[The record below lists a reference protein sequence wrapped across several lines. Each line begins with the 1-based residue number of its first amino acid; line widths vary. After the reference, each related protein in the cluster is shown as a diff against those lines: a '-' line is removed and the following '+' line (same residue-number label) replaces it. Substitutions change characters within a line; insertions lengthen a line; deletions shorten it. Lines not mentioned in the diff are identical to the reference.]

1 MAGPVYYYDAFER
14 NWIIAVKLDADHRI
28 EKMERFADGLT
39 FKRPMDLELGPDGC
53 PQSSASRTPANPSR
67 IMSTSH
73 SVAAHFDGP
82 FEVDAL
88 EAWATEVR
96 KQFPAEEVSLGL
108 VFTTPQ
114 FFGHATEL
122 LEILRVH
129 ARIPLLL
136 GCSSGSLIANAQE
149 LEKEPGLVLS
159 LYHLPDAELNAI
171 RFTQAQVEQGE
182 AEGFWQEETGVQDS
196 NGWLVFADPFHLHGE
211 QWLNQWNAAWPNA
224 PILGGLAS
232 GEHRAQRTQIYLNGD
247 VYEDGGVALSV
258 GGGVAL
264 RSVISQG
271 CTPIGETWTIT
282 RAEHNVIHEIGNRP
296 AYEVLVETF
305 EALSDTDKE
314 KTRGNLFVGMVVN
327 EYLDEFHRGDFLIRN
342 LIGADPNNGAIAV
355 GALPRAGQT
364 LQFQRRDARAAGEDF
379 DELLHRAS
387 ETLEDATVFG
397 GCLCCCNGRGKNLFG
412 ASDHDAG
419 LVQHHLG
426 EIGLSGFFC
435 NGEIGPVGESN
446 YLHGYTASLA
456 LFVEKVNA

>member
-1 MAGPVYYYDAFER
+1 M
-14 NWIIAVKLDADHRI
+14 
-28 EKMERFADGLT
+28 
-39 FKRPMDLELGPDGC
+39 
-53 PQSSASRTPANPSR
+53 SAN
-67 IMSTSH
+67 H
-73 SVAAHFDGP
+73 SVAAHYDGP

-96 KQFPAEEVSLGL
+96 KQFPSEEVSLGL

-114 FFGHATEL
+114 FFEHATEL

-149 LEKEPGLVLS
+149 LEKEPGFVLS

-171 RFTQAQVEQGE
+171 RFTQAQIEQGE

-196 NGWLVFADPFHLHGE
+196 NGWLVFADPFHLLGE

-232 GEHRAQRTQIYLNGD
+232 GEHRAQRTQVYLNGD

-296 AYEVLVETF
+296 AYEVLV
-305 EALSDTDKE
+305 LS
-314 KTRGNLFVGMVVN
+314 
-327 EYLDEFHRGDFLIRN
+327 LIH
-342 LIGADPNNGAIAV
+342 I
-355 GALPRAGQT
+355 
-364 LQFQRRDARAAGEDF
+364 
-379 DELLHRAS
+379 
-387 ETLEDATVFG
+387 
-397 GCLCCCNGRGKNLFG
+397 
-412 ASDHDAG
+412 
-419 LVQHHLG
+419 
-426 EIGLSGFFC
+426 
-435 NGEIGPVGESN
+435 
-446 YLHGYTASLA
+446 
-456 LFVEKVNA
+456 

>member
-1 MAGPVYYYDAFER
+1 M
-14 NWIIAVKLDADHRI
+14 
-28 EKMERFADGLT
+28 
-39 FKRPMDLELGPDGC
+39 
-53 PQSSASRTPANPSR
+53 SA
-67 IMSTSH
+67 SH
-73 SVAAHFDGP
+73 SVAAHYDGP

-88 EAWATEVR
+88 EAWAAEVR
-96 KQFPAEEVSLGL
+96 SRFPAEEVSLGL

-114 FFGHATEL
+114 FFEHATEL

-159 LYHLPDAELNAI
+159 LYHLPGAQLDAV
-171 RFTQAQVEQGE
+171 RFTQTQVEQGE
-182 AEGFWQEETGVQDS
+182 AEDFWPIETGVTDS

-211 QWLNQWNAAWPNA
+211 QWLGQWNAAWPEA

-232 GEHRAQRTQIYLNGD
+232 GEPRGQRTQIYLNGK
-247 VYEDGGVALSV
+247 VYEEGGVALSV
-258 GGGVAL
+258 GGNVAL

-314 KTRGNLFVGMVVN
+314 KTRGNLFVGMVIN
-327 EYLDEFHRGDFLIRN
+327 EYLEEFQRGDFLIRN

-387 ETLEDATVFG
+387 ESLEDATVYG

-426 EIGLSGFFC
+426 DIGLSGFFC

-446 YLHGYTASLA
+446 FLHGYTASLA
-456 LFVEKVNA
+456 LFVQKENA